1 MTLVIPSPTGGRGR
15 SREMPKRRFVKVA
28 RMRLADA
35 EEGDIVNR
43 HPEAE
48 EGWFAVAK
56 KHRLFN
62 GDIQL
67 SDTTADNTVSGKDFE
82 IVGVQFVSDA
92 EVPEQ
97 PPIPAHFLVFN
108 DGSEEPGPDSAD
120 DDDGEELESAEP
132 AQPIGVEQAAHA

>member
-1 MTLVIPSPTGGRGR
+1 
-15 SREMPKRRFVKVA
+15 MPKRRFVKVA
-28 RMRLADA
+28 RMRIVDA
-35 EEGDIVNR
+35 QEGDIVNR
-43 HPEAE
+43 LPDAE

-67 SDTTADNTVSGKDFE
+67 SDTTGDNTVSGKDFE

-108 DGSEEPGPDSAD
+108 DGSEEPAPESGDDGTDDAD
-120 DDDGEELESAEP
+120 DESAEP
-132 AQPIGVEQAAHA
+132 AQPIGVEQTAPAPA

>member
-1 MTLVIPSPTGGRGR
+1 
-15 SREMPKRRFVKVA
+15 MPKRRFVKVA
-28 RMRLADA
+28 RMRLVDA

-43 HPEAE
+43 VPDAE

-62 GDIQL
+62 GEIQL
-67 SDTTADNTVSGKDFE
+67 SDTTGDATVSGRDFE

-97 PPIPAHFLVFN
+97 PPVPAHFLVFN
-108 DGSEEPGPDSAD
+108 DGSEEPASSSDDQADEAPDEND
-120 DDDGEELESAEP
+120 EP
-132 AQPIGVEQAAHA
+132 AQPIGVAEPTPAHA